1 MYTLVYKGKKLT
13 VAKHNTQKL
22 VRFSVK
28 HNLLPPT
35 PPYVPPVVY
44 EGPYILASKRPNQVV
59 LLARSGRPLGYEV
72 TPQILT
78 DTLSQ
83 NNT

>member
-1 MYTLVYKGKKLT
+1 MYTLVYRGKQLTVSTKKTKKLI
-13 VAKHNTQKL
+13 
-22 VRFSVK
+22 RFSHK
-28 HNLLPPT
+28 QITLQHT
-35 PPYVPPVVY
+35 PQYVPPVVY
-44 EGPYILASKRPNQVV
+44 EGPYILVSNRPQQVV
-59 LLARSGRPLGYEV
+59 LMARSGRPLGYEV

>member
-1 MYTLVYKGKKLT
+1 MYTLVYKGKQLT
-13 VAKHNTQKL
+13 VSTKKTKKL
-22 VRFSVK
+22 IRFSYK
-28 HNLLPPT
+28 QIPLPPT

-44 EGPYILASKRPNQVV
+44 EGPYILVSNRPQQVV

>member
-13 VAKHNTQKL
+13 VTKHNTQKL

-28 HNLLPPT
+28 QIPLPPT

-59 LLARSGRPLGYEV
+59 LLARSEIPLGYEV